1 MKKYF
6 CTVIGLAGA
15 AVSSALGGWD
25 TALGTL
31 LIFMAADFLTGTA
44 AAAFG
49 RSPKTPGGGLDSR
62 AGWLGLCRKG
72 LVLLLVLVGHRLD
85 LTLGTDYVRNTVII
99 GFMVNELL
107 SVTENVGVLGVPM
120 PGIIKRMIELLKNE
134 EEKNDRS

>member
-6 CTVIGLAGA
+6 CTVIG
-15 AVSSALGGWD
+15 
-25 TALGTL
+25 LGTL